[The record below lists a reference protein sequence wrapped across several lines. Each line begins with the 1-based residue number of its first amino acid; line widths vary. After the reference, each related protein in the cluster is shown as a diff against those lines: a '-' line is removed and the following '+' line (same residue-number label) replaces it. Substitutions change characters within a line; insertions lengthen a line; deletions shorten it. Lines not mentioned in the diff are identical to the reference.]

1 MKEAD
6 APRPGWY
13 PDPTGG
19 SWLRWWDGRDWTDHR
34 RAPPNTGM
42 SDVAGHVDAGADV
55 ERETGAADSP
65 LKSQVRSSPQRTR
78 DETAEIMA
86 EVRKVARDE
95 VDRAVHTLSGRA
107 RDVTRGIEPL
117 ISEYGDRVMRWIRN
131 LGLVAIGL
139 VVLWMVL
146 QTFAQTSL
154 MDFVGDRIDDLF
166 GGWASL
172 PMAPDVHR

>member
-1 MKEAD
+1 MKAKD

-19 SWLRWWDGRDWTDHR
+19 SRLRWWDGLDWTDHR
-34 RAPPNTGM
+34 RAPPY
-42 SDVAGHVDAGADV
+42 ADYSPEAV
-55 ERETGAADSP
+55 QARSQEPATRPDTSP
-65 LKSQVRSSPQRTR
+65 LKSHERASAARTR

-86 EVRKVARDE
+86 EVRKTARDE
-95 VDRAVHTLSGRA
+95 VDRAINSLSDRA

-117 ISEYGDRVMRWIRN
+117 ISQYGDRVLGWIRN
-131 LGLVAIGL
+131 LGIVLIAL

-154 MDFVGDRIDDLF
+154 LNWVGDRVDNLF
-166 GGWASL
+166 GGWVAVVAS
-172 PMAPDVHR
+172 DHGG